1 MLWKEEGGVE
11 EGRLGGGY
19 LRIYGNRKEAMDWVV
34 VVFKIAFH
42 IFGNL
47 GATEAGPTG
56 GSQPGVCMNH
66 RSYHLHM
73 ATHLHIIYK

>member
-1 MLWKEEGGVE
+1 
-11 EGRLGGGY
+11 
-19 LRIYGNRKEAMDWVV
+19 MDWVV